1 MALEPLNEE
10 QLDEL
15 SDEELEQRVS
25 DERAEE
31 LKDSNTNDE
40 SGEEPEVELD
50 ESEDL
55 EPENTDDEIETDD
68 EVEEKEEETSESGE
82 DNPDE
87 GTDPEEEDTKSSDT
101 ETPTFRDLKV
111 NGEMIPINN
120 LDELYTLASGGGHM
134 TQQLQKLSKGKKSL
148 SIMEEHNLTEADLS
162 LLIEA
167 RSGNKDALASLVKQS
182 GIDYMDMTDEVDE
195 NYQPG
200 QYVPSDESMN
210 LRAVQEEISM
220 DPEYA
225 TTQNVVNNLM
235 DERSQQLLVQNP
247 MYIKGLHMDIK
258 SGAYQVTQAHATK
271 MKMMD
276 GGVRSDMEYYIAA
289 AQEAQ
294 NGNTQQA
301 SAPQTPDKP
310 AGSKKPSNKSNK
322 RSAGSSTAKAPAAGT
337 PSPEDMSDDDLMAY
351 REKIMSR

>member
-1 MALEPLNEE
+1 MALEPLNDD

-25 DERAEE
+25 DERAEGLQE
-31 LKDSNTNDE
+31 NEVNDE
-40 SGEEPEVELD
+40 SGEEPEAELD
-50 ESEDL
+50 ESDDT
-55 EPENTDDEIETDD
+55 EPEDGESENVEADD
-68 EVEEKEEETSESGE
+68 EVDDDEEETSESGE
-82 DNPDE
+82 ENPDGE
-87 GTDPEEEDTKSSDT
+87 TEPEKDDTKTSDT
-101 ETPTFRDLKV
+101 EAPTYRDLKV
-111 NGEMIPINN
+111 DGKMIPIKD
-120 LDELYTLASGGGHM
+120 LDELYMLASGGGNL
-134 TQQLQKLSKGKKSL
+134 TQKYQKLSKGKKSL
-148 SIMEEHNLTEADLS
+148 SIMEEHGLTEADLS

-167 RSGNKDALASLVKQS
+167 RNGNKDALASLVKQS
-182 GIDYMDMTDEVDE
+182 GIDSLDVTDEVDE

-200 QYVPSDESMN
+200 EFIPSDESMN
-210 LRAVQEEISM
+210 LKAVQDEISM

-235 DERSQQLLVQNP
+235 DERSQQMLVQNP

-258 SGAYQVTQAHATK
+258 SGAYQVTQAQA
-271 MKMMD
+271 MKLRLSD

-294 NGNTQQA
+294 VNNQET

-310 AGSKKPSNKSNK
+310 TGSKRTGNKSSK
-322 RSAGSSTAKAPAAGT
+322 RSAGSSTAKAPSAAT
-337 PSPEDMSDDDLMAY
+337 PLAEDMTDEELDAY